1 MRTISRRDALKSA
14 VTAGIAG
21 SVTGLPTGAF
31 AQNTGSLAEAA
42 GAKGVLFGSAIND
55 NGLADPEFSEV
66 AARECSIVV
75 GENSFKWKA
84 LRPRQDKFYFDRAD
98 KLFAFAEQHGM
109 AVRGHTLLWH
119 RSLPDWFE
127 TAATKANIGDLL
139 VEHIQT
145 VAGNYAGRLHSWDV
159 VNESTQ
165 PGHGRRDGLRE
176 SIFLKW
182 MGEDYIKLAF
192 EAAAE
197 ADPNAM
203 LAYNDFWL
211 PYSWSDEVK
220 RKKAIPRLLE
230 RALSRGAPIH
240 AFGLQGHL
248 WAGRND
254 FDERGM
260 RNMLSEIADMGL
272 KIMITEMDVRD
283 QKLPSPDRVRD
294 VYVADAYR
302 RFMDVALEQPAT
314 IAILTWGLS
323 DRYTWLSGSFPRD
336 DGLPVRVLPYDS
348 DMQRKPIVWNAFN
361 DAFAAAKPR

>member
-1 MRTISRRDALKSA
+1 MRTISRRDAVKSA
-14 VTAGIAG
+14 LATSLAG
-21 SVTGLPTGAF
+21 SVAGMPNPAAG
-31 AQNTGSLAEAA
+31 QNAGSLADAA
-42 GAKGVLFGSAIND
+42 GAKGLLFGSAIND
-55 NGLADPEFSEV
+55 NGLADPEF
-66 AARECSIVV
+66 AAIAKHECSAVV
-75 GENSFKWKA
+75 SENAMKWKA
-84 LRPRQDKFYFDRAD
+84 LRPRQDKFDFERAD
-98 KLFAFAEQHGM
+98 RLMAFAEQNGM

-127 TAATKANIGDLL
+127 SVADKSNIGDLI

-145 VAGNYAGRLHSWDV
+145 VAGHYAGRIHSWDV

-176 SIFLKW
+176 TLFLDLL
-182 MGEDYIKLAF
+182 GEDYIKLAF
-192 EAAAE
+192 EAAAD

-203 LAYNDFWL
+203 LTYNDFWL
-211 PYSWSDEVK
+211 PYDWSDEVK
-220 RKKAIPRLLE
+220 RKKAIPRLIE

-260 RNMLSEIADMGL
+260 RAMLSEIADMGL

-302 RFMDVALEQPAT
+302 RFLDVALEQPAT

-323 DRYTWLSGSFPRD
+323 DRYTWLNGSFPRE
-336 DGLPVRVLPYDS
+336 DGLPLRVLPYDR
-348 DMQRKPIVWNAFN
+348 DMQQKPIVWNAFN
-361 DAFAAAKPR
+361 DAFAAAKAR